1 MAVEPNFMRD
11 FTQTALWAGAG
22 HDTIEAALRCQRPRL
37 VVSGRLAS
45 GKDTVAEA
53 AMHAVG
59 HPDAVRVSFA
69 TALRRE
75 LDELIEAIRL
85 NGPSNAASVVATTG
99 GITESG
105 AARTAELLCAALLA
119 DPMVHSKLRTREIR
133 LALQEWGTEVR
144 RASDHGYWVKRSMSE
159 IVELMAADKAVYVT
173 DARFINEV
181 DPARKLGFLA
191 VRLEVTAPVRAARL
205 RARDGLELD
214 PVAEQHPSEM
224 ELEAFQGFD
233 IWVDNS
239 GPLNESTIQVAR
251 ALEERF
257 QLHS

>member
-1 MAVEPNFMRD
+1 MASEPTIMRD
-11 FTQTALWAGAG
+11 FTQTALWAGASN
-22 HDTIEAALRCQRPRL
+22 DTIEAALRCQHPRL

-75 LDELIEAIRL
+75 LDELIEAIRRI
-85 NGPSNAASVVATTG
+85 GPSTATAVIAHVG
-99 GITESG
+99 GITES
-105 AARTAELLCAALLA
+105 AATRTAELLCAALLA
-119 DPMVHSKLRTREIR
+119 DPTVHSKMRTREIR

-144 RASDHGYWVKRSMSE
+144 RASDHCYWVKRSMSE

-173 DARFINEV
+173 DARFANEV
-181 DPARKLGFLA
+181 EPARKLGFLA
-191 VRLEVTAPVRAARL
+191 VRLEVTAPIRAARL

-233 IWVDNS
+233 LWVDNS
-239 GPLNESTIQVAR
+239 GPLDESTRQVAH
-251 ALEERF
+251 ALEGRF
-257 QLHS
+257 QLQS